1 MDNARRKGVPV
12 NIYRLPRVWGDTVTG
27 NLNPNDS
34 LLLMLAASIEIKK
47 FPLLPDAFLSYIIP
61 VDYCVKVVSDI
72 ARNIKDKGRNY
83 HILYPQ
89 HISMNEIVNQLRGK
103 GMVVET
109 VPMQEWLDTL
119 KVAAAKVN
127 SSKEVKSAASFSLG
141 FMHDILKMKVTRLD
155 NSHAS
160 EEITTDA
167 ASLQTSV
174 FSNYI
179 NFLVNYSR

>member
-1 MDNARRKGVPV
+1 
-12 NIYRLPRVWGDTVTG
+12 
-27 NLNPNDS
+27 
-34 LLLMLAASIEIKK
+34 
-47 FPLLPDAFLSYIIP
+47 
-61 VDYCVKVVSDI
+61 
-72 ARNIKDKGRNY
+72 
-83 HILYPQ
+83 
-89 HISMNEIVNQLRGK
+89 MNEIVNQLRGK